1 MHPCGTSRQVS
12 NKLFYWSK
20 LQAVNGTFAR
30 HVCEGSRAIQTLCA
44 CPITM
49 PYNKDLAY
57 IHDAGFTESAR
68 QAADTVLKLLRE
80 KKIKSG
86 LVVDLGCGSGVLAD
100 RLTREGFDVLGVDI
114 SEAMLKLARK
124 RAPKAKFKRGSLFRT
139 RLSKSVAV
147 TAIGECVNYLFDPGG
162 TALLANFFRRVY
174 RALLPG
180 GVFVFDIVEPGST
193 PKPSILHCEGK
204 DKAKDWAVL
213 VSKEEDARR
222 RVLTRRMTIFRKVGR
237 LYRRSQEMHRQRLY
251 PPAQVARKL
260 KTAGFDVSSLPGYEK
275 EQGALVSP
283 PGNRET

>member
-20 LQAVNGTFAR
+20 LQAVNGTFAIDPNL
-30 HVCEGSRAIQTLCA
+30 GA

-57 IHDAGFTESAR
+57 IHDAEFTESAR
-68 QAADTVLKLLRE
+68 QAAETVLKLLRE

-100 RLTREGFDVLGVDI
+100 RLTREGFDVLGVDV

-124 RAPKAKFKRGSLFRT
+124 RAPEARFKRGSLFRT
-139 RLSKSVAV
+139 RLPKSVAV
-147 TAIGECVNYLFDPGG
+147 TAIGECVNYLFDPCG

-174 RALLPG
+174 RALLPA
-180 GVFVFDIVEPGST
+180 GVFVFDIVEPCST

-204 DKAKDWAVL
+204 DKDWAIL
-213 VSKEEDARR
+213 ISKEEDARH

-237 LYRRSQEMHRQRLY
+237 QYRRSQEVHRQRLY

-260 KTAGFDVSSLPGYEK
+260 KMAGFNVSGLPGYGTEHF
-275 EQGALVSP
+275 A
-283 PGNRET
+283 PGRSGFVAWKP